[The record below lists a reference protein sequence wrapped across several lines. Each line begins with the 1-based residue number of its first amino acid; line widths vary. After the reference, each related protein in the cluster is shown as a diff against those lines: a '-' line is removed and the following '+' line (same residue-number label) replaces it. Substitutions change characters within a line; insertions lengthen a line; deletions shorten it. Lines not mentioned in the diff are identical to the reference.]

1 MHPTTSIFLDL
12 LRYSAAIVVFLSHV
26 TSKEFNSAVPWV
38 SWGHQAVIVFFVI
51 SGFVIA
57 YVIAEREQSVAKYA
71 AARFGRLYSVII
83 PALIF
88 TAIVDS
94 LGRGVNPDVYAEIS
108 NDYPLTRLLANLL
121 FIQQNWN
128 FTIMPLSNGPFWSLG
143 FEFWYYCIFGACV
156 LTSGWRRIVLTLF
169 FAVLAGPRIVAFF
182 PVWLLGVLAY
192 KISSMQNLTPKLL
205 RLIFLCSLATLCMV
219 VIYGN
224 PLNTVTESI
233 KLAYASRYYE
243 ALSLQIF
250 LGDIPR
256 LPQDFLLGVLI
267 ALLLISVRGFSVT
280 RLVNSKL
287 AATIRYLAG
296 TTFTLY
302 LFHVPMLYFC
312 YAFFTPDK
320 NSMVETSA
328 IAVAILLLC
337 IPLSYIGERQG
348 YTYRKIF
355 LSIFNAITNKRR
367 TAQAIAEK
375 T

>member
-1 MHPTTSIFLDL
+1 M
-12 LRYSAAIVVFLSHV
+12 
-26 TSKEFNSAVPWV
+26 
-38 SWGHQAVIVFFVI
+38 
-51 SGFVIA
+51 
-57 YVIAEREQSVAKYA
+57 AKYA

-94 LGRGVNPDVYAEIS
+94 LGRGVNPDVYAAVS
-108 NDYPLTRLLANLL
+108 NDYPLVRLLANLL

-156 LTSGWRRIVLTLF
+156 LTSGWRRIVLTIL

-205 RLIFLCSLATLCMV
+205 RIMFLCSLAALCMV
-219 VIYGN
+219 VVYGN

-256 LPQDFLLGVLI
+256 LPQDFFLGILI

-280 RLVNSKL
+280 SLVNSKL

-320 NSMVETSA
+320 NSVVETGA
-328 IAVAILLLC
+328 IAVVILLLC

-348 YTYRKIF
+348 YTYRQIF
-355 LSIFNAITNKRR
+355 LRVFNVINNKYR
-367 TAQAIAEK
+367 TTHAIADK